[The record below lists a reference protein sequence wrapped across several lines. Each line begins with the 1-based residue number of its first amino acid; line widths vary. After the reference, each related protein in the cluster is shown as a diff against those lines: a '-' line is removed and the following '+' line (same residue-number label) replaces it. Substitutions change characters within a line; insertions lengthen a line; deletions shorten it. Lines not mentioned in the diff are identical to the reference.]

1 HAYFMSLKDK
11 SGNEAKI
18 ELDNIFRNKII
29 PLLQEYFYDDW
40 EKILM
45 VLGKDGFIEKIDIEP
60 TIFSYRNDDYIE
72 ERQSIYKIK
81 REFDYSEFVK

>member
-1 HAYFMSLKDK
+1 MSLNGIEKDK
-11 SGNEAKI
+11 EV

-45 VLGKDGFIEKIDIEP
+45 VLGENGFIEKEKITPD
-60 TIFSYRNDDYIE
+60 IFSYKNEDYIE
-72 ERQSIYKIK
+72 EEQSSYKIK
-81 REFDYSEFVK
+81 KVFDFSEFK